1 MPRTGR
7 WGWIRGLLATVPVAG
22 ADLTGVSQLDIV
34 TGIVPGF
41 QGEIE
46 SISYVATT
54 AHTGAGGTL
63 TFRLKK
69 GTTIMAAITVPLA
82 TSDAKGEVTKAAIAF
97 AETAKFSDSDALTFE
112 RQATGTVFATGAGT
126 FYIYA
131 RQLPQA
137 RA

>member
-1 MPRTGR
+1 MPAVGR
-7 WGWIRGLLATVPVAG
+7 WGWVRTQILAVPVAG
-22 ADLTGVSQLDIV
+22 ADLTGTTQLDIV

-41 QGEIE
+41 RGEIE

-69 GTTIMAAITVPLA
+69 GTTIMGTITVTLA
-82 TSDAKGEVTKAAIAF
+82 SSDAKGEVTRSAIAF
-97 AETAKFSDSDALTFE
+97 SENAKFNDTDALTFE
-112 RQATGTVFATGAGT
+112 RQATGTVFTAGAGT
-126 FYIYA
+126 FYIFV
-131 RQLPQA
+131 RQQPQA